1 MNTAASTP
9 PFEKGGM
16 IRGRLIYP
24 VEIMSPLPGSYSKPS
39 PKRMAVLYYRSEPPT
54 QIITRLKLSMKGTPN

>member
-24 VEIMSPLPGSYSKPS
+24 VEIMSPLPICI
-39 PKRMAVLYYRSEPPT
+39 VYRSAGHIPSGLRFKT
-54 QIITRLKLSMKGTPN
+54 